1 MRCVFKSSVELK
13 RLIRPLTSLI
23 VAYTLAIQGVLIA
36 VGGFSPP
43 AGAGQGA
50 PALELCLH
58 DISGAAEL
66 PAGTPYPSDSTHCIF
81 CFAGAHQATIGAAP
95 ADFHRVTIAMVV
107 VPRRGDTPVLIRP
120 SRHAIAS
127 PRGPPFSA

>member
-13 RLIRPLTSLI
+13 RLVRPLTSFI
-23 VAYTLAIQGVLIA
+23 VAYT
-36 VGGFSPP
+36 P
-43 AGAGQGA
+43 A
-50 PALELCLH
+50 PELCLH